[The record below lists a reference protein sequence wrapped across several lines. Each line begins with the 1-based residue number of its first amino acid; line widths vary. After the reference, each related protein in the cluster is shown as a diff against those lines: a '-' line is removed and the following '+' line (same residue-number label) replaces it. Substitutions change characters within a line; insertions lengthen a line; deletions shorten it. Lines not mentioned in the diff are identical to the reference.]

1 MTPRPL
7 AARRPYWPLAAL
19 AAASLLAACGS
30 DDDGDDASGDAGT
43 PPFAGIEDDDA
54 FYAFASGATP
64 TFDAGQIE
72 RLTVGDAI
80 ESSGTTPATESDI
93 RVATDGTD
101 VYQIGRFQLDTLTRF
116 RADELTT
123 PVYQYSVNGDETA
136 SNPYDIAFLNDER
149 AYVARYGSPLVWVVN
164 PSAETEAGF
173 KLGELD
179 LSGYD
184 ADGVPNAT
192 NVAIVDDELFVLMQ
206 RLTDFAPVQTGYVAV
221 FDTATNQEIDTGM
234 GLDGLLGI
242 PLPVT
247 NPEGLQYV
255 ESTDELLVTGR
266 GNLFGSGDVEG
277 DPYQGG
283 IVSIDPT
290 TYTADPYVDDGDAAD
305 NDGFIAESLVVSDD
319 TGYVLTYEVVDA
331 ESFDSETAL
340 RRFDPRTGVIEDGVV
355 AGLEGRDLGP
365 LAAGPDGNLWVGETS
380 DAPGFVLI
388 DPSTDTVVNERV
400 PTEFNPTGLVFVPV
414 PSEGD
419 DAALAG
425 PR

>member
-1 MTPRPL
+1 MIRSL
-7 AARRPYWPLAAL
+7 AARRAPLTLAAL
-19 AAASLLAACGS
+19 VAAGLLSACGS
-30 DDDGDDASGDAGT
+30 DDDGDDATGDAGT

-54 FYAFASGATP
+54 FYAFVSGATP
-64 TFDAGQIE
+64 NFDAGQIE
-72 RLTVGDAI
+72 RLTVGDTI
-80 ESSGTTPATESDI
+80 EASGTTPATSSDI

-101 VYQIGRFQLDTLTRF
+101 VYQIGRLRLDTLTRF

-123 PVYQYSVNGDETA
+123 PVYQYSVNGDEVA

-149 AYVARYGSPLVWVVN
+149 AYIARYGSPLVWVVN
-164 PSAETEAGF
+164 PSAETEAEF
-173 KLGELD
+173 KLAELD
-179 LSGYD
+179 LSAYD
-184 ADGVPNAT
+184 ADGVPEAS
-192 NVAIVDDELFVLMQ
+192 NVAIVDDKLFVLMQ
-206 RLTDFAPVQTGYVAV
+206 RLTEFAPVQTGYVAV
-221 FDTATNQEIDTGM
+221 FDTATNQEIDTEM

-266 GNLFGSGDVEG
+266 GDIFGQNLEG
-277 DPYQGG
+277 DRYQGG
-283 IVSIDPT
+283 VVAIDPT
-290 TYTADPYVDDGDAAD
+290 MYTADLLVDDGTGDD

-319 TGYVLTYEVVDA
+319 TGYVLTYEVVDT

-340 RRFDPRTGVIEDGVV
+340 RRFDPRTGLIEDGVV

-380 DAPGFVLI
+380 DAPGFILI
-388 DPSTDTVVNERV
+388 DPATDTIVNERV
-400 PTEFNPTGLVFVPV
+400 ATEFNPNDVVFVPV
-414 PSEGD
+414 PSDAD

-425 PR
+425 LR

>member
-1 MTPRPL
+1 MMIRSL
-7 AARRPYWPLAAL
+7 AARRAPLTLAAL
-19 AAASLLAACGS
+19 VATGLLAGCGS
-30 DDDGDDASGDAGT
+30 DDDDASGDAGT
-43 PPFAGIEDDDA
+43 PPFAGIGDDDA

-72 RLTVGDAI
+72 RLTVGDTI
-80 ESSGTTPATESDI
+80 ESSGTTPATGSDI

-101 VYQIGRFQLDTLTRF
+101 VYQIGRFRLDTLTRF
-116 RADELTT
+116 RADELTN

-149 AYVARYGSPLVWVVN
+149 AYIARYGSPLVWVVN
-164 PSAETEAGF
+164 PSAETRPEF

-184 ADGVPNAT
+184 ADGVPEAA
-192 NVAIVDDELFVLMQ
+192 NVAIVDDKLFVLMQ

-221 FDTATNQEIDTGM
+221 FDTATDQEIDTGM

-290 TYTADPYVDDGDAAD
+290 TYTADLYVDDGTSED

-319 TGYVLTYEVVDA
+319 AGYVLTYEVVDP

-340 RRFDPRTGVIEDGVV
+340 RRFDPRTGLIEDGAV

-380 DAPGFVLI
+380 DAPGFILI
-388 DPSTDTVVNERV
+388 DPATDAIVDERV
-400 PTEFNPTGLVFVPV
+400 ATEFNPTGIVFVPV
-414 PSEGD
+414 PSDAD